1 MDNDEA
7 YDMGYTDGH
16 QDGAREAWLIA
27 TPIIHKLRAAL
38 RMFACACADEHL
50 CSVPDNCRNYLARA
64 ALEEK

>member
-16 QDGAREAWLIA
+16 QDGERDAWLIA
-27 TPIIHKLRAAL
+27 TPIIQKLRAAVEKIHQ
-38 RMFACACADEHL
+38 RSTE
-50 CSVPDNCRNYLARA
+50 VYIIELARA